1 MTNERSAQ
9 CPSRSPRQRH
19 RRRHANYALSGII
32 DVIYWIEHEQ
42 MPRSDDE
49 LQEVKHELINAA
61 KLIVADFK
69 RRF

>member
-1 MTNERSAQ
+1 MTDIPKGRRE
-9 CPSRSPRQRH
+9 SPT
-19 RRRHANYALSGII
+19 AGELETGIFALSGIV

-49 LQEVKHELINAA
+49 LAEVKHELINAA
-61 KLIVADFK
+61 KLIIADFK